1 MKIEIDILKK
11 RTKTKILIT
20 VLILCLVSG
29 IVGISI
35 NIIDTWT
42 NEVVTEKMKI
52 CVGVIDDLES
62 TSGDYIYNL
71 HKNGVFNRSI
81 ITESVVDEVDSS
93 LKAITTLVLS
103 KAPGI
108 EGGFYSPDLEKF
120 LGYDYP
126 TSPPPIPIYGPPPR
140 SYDIILSQLNKCIE
154 KKALVSEVHQ
164 FDPAIFP
171 LVTKPI
177 IYNGK
182 IVGCIWVRIHIER
195 DMPSVKIR
203 NFFSSSAMISI
214 AGFFLIAFI
223 YFRFRFNFNRLRLN
237 IENIENNP
245 DYRIPDLPG
254 VFGSIGGYVNKMVG
268 ILSSEH
274 NKRQK
279 LELELIQKDKMATL
293 GGLISGVV
301 HEVKTPLAIIKTRIQ
316 IWQQELK
323 KRQSQEDN
331 KLLNDESFK
340 MVVDEID
347 RLTRLVKRLL
357 AFSKSVS
364 ADFQKLR
371 LSEVFMR
378 AVSVVQINSRSEII
392 LNLSDNIPMMSGD
405 DGALEQVFIN
415 VLNNAVESMPDG
427 GSVVVG
433 MSYNNDTREIE
444 TTITDIGN
452 GIADSIRDKI
462 LAPFFTTKKQGV
474 GLGLSICKEI
484 IASHNGRME
493 FIPNQPQGTIVKI
506 YLPVNN
512 KV

>member
-1 MKIEIDILKK
+1 MKKKTKK
-11 RTKTKILIT
+11 RIFAALI
-20 VLILCLVSG
+20 VLCLA
-29 IVGISI
+29 IATISI
-35 NIIDTWT
+35 AMNIIDTWT
-42 NEVVTEKMKI
+42 NKVVAEKMKI
-52 CVGVIDDLES
+52 CVGVIDDLQS
-62 TSGDYIYNL
+62 TSEDYIYNL
-71 HKNGVFNRSI
+71 HRNGVFNRSI
-81 ITESVVDEVDSS
+81 ITESVVDEVDSN

-108 EGGFYSPDLEKF
+108 EGGFYSPELEKF

-140 SYDIILSQLNKCIE
+140 SHDIILAQLNESI
-154 KKALVSEVHQ
+154 KKRALVAEVHQ

-182 IVGCIWVRIHIER
+182 IVGCVWARIHIER

-214 AGFFLIAFI
+214 AGFILIAFA
-223 YFRFRFNFNRLRLN
+223 YFRYRYNLNLLRLN
-237 IENIENNP
+237 IENIENDP
-245 DYRIPDLPG
+245 DYRVPELPG
-254 VFGSIGGYVNKMVG
+254 VFGSIGGYVNKMVAS
-268 ILSSEH
+268 LSSEH
-274 NKRQK
+274 ENRQK
-279 LELELIQKDKMATL
+279 LELELLQKDKMATL

-323 KRQSQEDN
+323 KQSQEN
-331 KLLNDESFK
+331 NRLLNDESFK
-340 MVVDEID
+340 IVVDEID

-371 LSEVFMR
+371 ISEVFKR
-378 AVSVVQINSRSEII
+378 ASSVVQINSPSEII
-392 LNLSDNIPMMSGD
+392 LNLGDNIPMMFGD
-405 DGALEQVFIN
+405 EGALEQVFIN
-415 VLNNAVESMPDG
+415 LLNNAIESMPEG
-427 GSVVVG
+427 GSVVVS
-433 MSYNNDTREIE
+433 MSYNEPSREIE
-444 TTITDIGN
+444 IALADIGY
-452 GIADSIRDKI
+452 GISDSIRSKI

-484 IASHNGRME
+484 ITSHNGRME
-493 FIPNQPQGTIVKI
+493 FLPNQPQGTLVKI

>member
-1 MKIEIDILKK
+1 MNIEIAILKK

-20 VLILCLVSG
+20 ILALCLISG
-29 IVGISI
+29 IAAIAI

-52 CVGVIDDLES
+52 CVRAINDLENL
-62 TSGDYIYNL
+62 SGDYIYNL
-71 HKNGVFNRSI
+71 HRNGVFNRSI
-81 ITESVVDEVDSS
+81 ITESVVDEVDSN
-93 LKAITTLVLS
+93 LKALTTLVLS
-103 KAPGI
+103 KNPGI
-108 EGGFYSPDLEKF
+108 EGGFYSPELEKF
-120 LGYDYP
+120 IGYDYP

-140 SYDIILSQLNKCIE
+140 SYDIILSQLHKCIE
-154 KKALVSEVHQ
+154 KRALVSEVHQ

-177 IYNGK
+177 IYHGK
-182 IVGCIWVRIHIER
+182 IVGCVWARIHIER

-214 AGFFLIAFI
+214 AGFFLIAFA
-223 YFRFRFNFNRLRLN
+223 YFRYRYTLNQLRLN
-237 IENIENNP
+237 IEKIENDP
-245 DYRIPDLPG
+245 GHRIPELPG
-254 VFGSIGGYVNKMVG
+254 VFGSIGGYVNKMVAA
-268 ILSSEH
+268 LSSEH
-274 NKRQK
+274 HKRQK

-323 KRQSQEDN
+323 KQQSQEDN

-378 AVSVVQINSRSEII
+378 AVAVVQINSHSEII
-392 LNLSDNIPMMSGD
+392 LNLSDDIPMMSGD

-415 VLNNAVESMPDG
+415 VLNNAIESMPEG

-433 MSYNNDTREIE
+433 MSYNSSTREIE
-444 TTITDIGN
+444 TTVKDFGN
-452 GIADSIRDKI
+452 GIEDSIRNKI
-462 LAPFFTTKKQGV
+462 FAPFFTTKKQGV

-493 FIPNQPQGTIVKI
+493 FHANQPQGTLVKI
-506 YLPVNN
+506 YLPVTN